1 MNKKEALINSMD
13 HVLHLIDEEWNPET
27 NPAILF
33 SVKETTQMSYKN
45 LEFLAV
51 SLYYQLTY
59 LEEKFNLTF
68 YTLNQQYLFE
78 VKRNGTTKGFVYG
91 ILDDVDTE
99 SIEESVTV
107 FKRETGIATRYIP
120 LMTGTEWKEYT
131 DPTLILYAGLPIRFH
146 YKTVYY
152 SVAAMIEKL
161 FGRDLSLITG
171 TKLEG
176 FIKRAKSTQIQKRIL
191 AL

>member
-1 MNKKEALINSMD
+1 MKTEALIESIT
-13 HVLHLIDEEWNPET
+13 HVLHLVDEEWKPET
-27 NPAILF
+27 NQTILF
-33 SVKETTQMSYKN
+33 SATETSPLSYKN
-45 LEFLAV
+45 SEFLAV

-68 YTLNQQYLFE
+68 YTLNLQYLFE
-78 VKRNGTTKGFVYG
+78 VKRNGITKAFVYG
-91 ILDDVDTE
+91 IADNDNSEALEDSMT
-99 SIEESVTV
+99 I

-120 LMTGTEWKEYT
+120 LMDNPQWKEFI

-146 YKTVYY
+146 HKTVYY
-152 SVAAMIEKL
+152 SVAAIVEKL
-161 FGRDLSLITG
+161 FGRELSLIAG

-176 FIKRAKSTQIQKRIL
+176 FLKRAKSTQIQKRIL